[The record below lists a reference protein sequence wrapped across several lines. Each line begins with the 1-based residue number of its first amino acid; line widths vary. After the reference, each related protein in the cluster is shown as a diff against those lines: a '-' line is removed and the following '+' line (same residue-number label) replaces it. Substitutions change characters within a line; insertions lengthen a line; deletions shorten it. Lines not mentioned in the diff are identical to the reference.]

1 MTPGEWSIV
10 GGISVYQIDIL
21 AGIGAISVTTVQD
34 ALGLAVPAGVGAMSP
49 AAVHK
54 ALGAATLG
62 GGGSA
67 GA

>member
-10 GGISVYQIDIL
+10 GGVAVYQIDL
-21 AGIGAISVTTVQD
+21 VNGLGAISVAPVQD
-34 ALGLAVPAGVGAMSP
+34 SLGLAIPAGVGALSP